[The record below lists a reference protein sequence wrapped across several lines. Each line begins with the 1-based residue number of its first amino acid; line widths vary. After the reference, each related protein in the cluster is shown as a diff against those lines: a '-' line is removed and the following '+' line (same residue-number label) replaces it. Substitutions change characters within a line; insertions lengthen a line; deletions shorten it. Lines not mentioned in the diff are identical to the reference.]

1 MSAPDLPPPPS
12 FDQPKQRPLAV
23 HLHASDIA
31 PADLRGCVV
40 VVIDAI
46 RASVTIAQALANGA
60 TRIIPVLTAEDAR
73 RAKAALL
80 SQHGASPSSVLLG
93 GERGG
98 VLIDGFDL
106 DNSPFSYTRE
116 RVAGRTIVFTTS
128 NGTAGLLHAR
138 EAAEVIVGSF
148 VNVSAVC
155 ERIASD
161 PRPVHIIACGTRHEL
176 SMDDC
181 LPAGAMVEQLLAAGR
196 ELVTDDAARL
206 CLCAWR
212 ACKAES
218 TYREQLMQDSRG
230 GRNMVRIGLTRDV
243 NLCATPDAIPVV
255 PIFDVGSGAITLAR

>member
-1 MSAPDLPPPPS
+1 
-12 FDQPKQRPLAV
+12 
-23 HLHASDIA
+23 
-31 PADLRGCVV
+31 
-40 VVIDAI
+40 
-46 RASVTIAQALANGA
+46 
-60 TRIIPVLTAEDAR
+60 
-73 RAKAALL
+73 
-80 SQHGASPSSVLLG
+80 PSSVLLG

-138 EAAEVIVGSF
+138 EAAEIIVGSF
-148 VNVSAVC
+148 VNVTAVC
-155 ERIASD
+155 NLIASD

-212 ACKAES
+212 ACKGDQA
-218 TYREQLMQDSRG
+218 YREKLMQESRG
-230 GRNMVRIGLTRDV
+230 GRNMVRIGLSRDV

-255 PIFDVGSGAITLAR
+255 PLFDASRGEITLAK

>member
-1 MSAPDLPPPPS
+1 MSAPDLPPPPA

-23 HLHASDIA
+23 HLHANDVQ
-31 PADLRGCVV
+31 PAELRGCVV

-60 TRIIPVLTAEDAR
+60 SKIIPVLTAEDAR
-73 RAKAALL
+73 RAKSDLLVRGAA
-80 SQHGASPSSVLLG
+80 PSSVLLG

-138 EAAEVIVGSF
+138 EAAEIIVGSF

-155 ERIASD
+155 QLIASD

-212 ACKAES
+212 ACKGDQS
-218 TYREQLMQDSRG
+218 YREKLMQDSRG
-230 GRNMVRIGLTRDV
+230 GRNMVRIGLSRDV

-255 PIFDVGSGAITLAR
+255 PLFDAARGEITLAK